1 MRVKLQSSSQCKIPT
16 LDNKPVVAID
26 DYFLLDLSGL
36 TRAKIAV
43 TPKPHTMS
51 AASPAVSPTTMP
63 GSAAAKRKA
72 SATPKATKS
81 IRRSSRKARARAGGL
96 PFD

>member
-43 TPKPHTMS
+43 AAYSYVRRLPRRFPDHDAWLRRRQAQGVGDPEGHQVHS
-51 AASPAVSPTTMP
+51 ALLAQGARPS
-63 GSAAAKRKA
+63 GRAA
-72 SATPKATKS
+72 
-81 IRRSSRKARARAGGL
+81 I
-96 PFD
+96 